1 MQREFCKHYM
11 ENRCSQAEMAT
22 TEGSLAKIKR
32 DVLTAEDDDVRK
44 LYAMVGGI
52 PENPADDHVWPD
64 VEESNTEESSEASN
78 GESNGGS
85 NGESSSGENSENSK
99 A

>member
-22 TEGSLAKIKR
+22 TEYSLAKIKR

-64 VEESNTEESSEASN
+64 VEESNTEESTN
-78 GESNGGS
+78 ESTDES
-85 NGESSSGENSENSK
+85 TEESSSGDDSENVNP
-99 A
+99 

>member
-64 VEESNTEESSEASN
+64 VEESNAKESNEESSEKSS
-78 GESNGGS
+78 E
-85 NGESSSGENSENSK
+85 ESSSEENSK
-99 A
+99 NVNP

>member
-22 TEGSLAKIKR
+22 TEYSLAKVKR

-52 PENPADDHVWPD
+52 PENLADDHVWPD
-64 VEESNTEESSEASN
+64 VEESNTEESNE
-78 GESNGGS
+78 ESNE
-85 NGESSSGENSENSK
+85 ESSSEGGSENVN

>member
-22 TEGSLAKIKR
+22 TESSLAKIKR
-32 DVLTAEDDDVRK
+32 DVLIAEDDDVRK

-64 VEESNTEESSEASN
+64 VEESNTEESSE
-78 GESNGGS
+78 ESTE
-85 NGESSSGENSENSK
+85 ESSSEENSK
-99 A
+99 NSHA